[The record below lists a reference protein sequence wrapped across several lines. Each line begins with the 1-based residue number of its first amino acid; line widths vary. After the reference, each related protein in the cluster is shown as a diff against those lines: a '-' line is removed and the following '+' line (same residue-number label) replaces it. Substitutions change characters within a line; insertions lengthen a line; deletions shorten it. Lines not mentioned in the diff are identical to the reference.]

1 MSVLEEGLDMMSLY
15 GLVPSLLL
23 LRSLVELGR
32 GRDALDVCLK
42 IIAGWRALDLT
53 GDTKTGVQRA
63 QVLLLGSTAAL
74 SSDQYQLAYL
84 FAVRYVHSCHPAAT
98 CVAHTLLGM
107 TVVSSFYR
115 CSGLAASLWPQLTEA
130 SLLRQCT
137 QCMVGFIG
145 GIY

>member
-1 MSVLEEGLDMMSLY
+1 VSLLEEGVDMMSLY

-32 GRDALDVCLK
+32 GRDALNVCLK

-53 GDTKTGVQRA
+53 GDIKTGVQRA

-84 FAVRYVHSCHPAAT
+84 LAVRYVRSCHPAAT
-98 CVAHTLLGM
+98 CVAYSLLGM
-107 TVVSSFYR
+107 TVV
-115 CSGLAASLWPQLTEA
+115 
-130 SLLRQCT
+130 
-137 QCMVGFIG
+137 
-145 GIY
+145 